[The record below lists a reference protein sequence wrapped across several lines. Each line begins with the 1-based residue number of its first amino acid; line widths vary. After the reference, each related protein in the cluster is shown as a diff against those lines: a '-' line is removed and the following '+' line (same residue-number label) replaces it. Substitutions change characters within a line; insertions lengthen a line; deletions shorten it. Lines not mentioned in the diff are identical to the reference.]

1 MIVELLKQ
9 SGRWRIYSPKQ
20 EIGHNRAWYD
30 VSINDLFC
38 NIKVSKCTA
47 NDNAQAKKAIYYL
60 LTGDREAERVPE
72 QHSDFFRMMR
82 ENEDPDED
90 RDYYYLVINKT
101 DTSDIFVANLKGIAV
116 CNSTPN
122 NMPFQ
127 VNWRQNRKLVER
139 TWEEARQFLL
149 GVWAELIKK
158 LVKLRIDGMQQHY
171 PEFFSSTTMHQPD
184 IQ

>member
-1 MIVELLKQ
+1 MIPPVLQDVVEYLISQNIVLPTGGGDGRTDSSIAEDMIVELLRQ

-38 NIKVSKCTA
+38 DIKISKCTA

-60 LTGDREAERVPE
+60 LTGDRETERVPE
-72 QHSDFFRMMR
+72 QHSDFFRTMR

-101 DTSDIFVANLKGIAV
+101 DTSDIFIVNLKGIAV
-116 CNSTPN
+116 CNSAPN

-127 VNWRQNRKLVER
+127 VNWGQN
-139 TWEEARQFLL
+139 
-149 GVWAELIKK
+149 
-158 LVKLRIDGMQQHY
+158 Y
-171 PEFFSSTTMHQPD
+171 PEFFSSTTMYRPD